1 MLMET
6 KSFTNVLP
14 AVYSQK
20 SLLENLFGKVV
31 ANGDYLAFR
40 ELFTHHYRSLCN
52 YAMRVVVTREIAEE
66 VVSDVF
72 VKLWKN
78 REQIEVHTSFQ
89 AYIYR
94 AVRNQALDYLKLKI
108 HRQNER
114 ESLDN
119 VQWNLT
125 HADHYTPIEE
135 MAFNE
140 FYERVEGCIQDLP
153 RQCQVIFRLS
163 REEGLRYRDI
173 AERLKISVKTVE
185 TQMSRALK
193 VLRERVPEHKLV
205 A

>member
-1 MLMET
+1 MET
-6 KSFTNVLP
+6 KTFTSTLP
-14 AVYSQK
+14 SAHSQK
-20 SLLENLFGKVV
+20 NVLENLFGRVV
-31 ANGDYLAFR
+31 ANGDYYAFR
-40 ELFTHHYRSLCN
+40 ELFTHNYRALCN

-94 AVRNQALDYLKLKI
+94 AVRNQALDYLKLRV
-108 HRQNER
+108 HRQYER
-114 ESLDN
+114 ESLES
-119 VQWNLT
+119 VQWNMT
-125 HADHYTPIEE
+125 HADHHSPAEE
-135 MAFNE
+135 MSFNE
-140 FYERVEGCIQDLP
+140 FYDHIEGCINDLP
-153 RQCQVIFRLS
+153 RQCQIIFRLS

-173 AERLKISVKTVE
+173 AERLAISVKTVE

-193 VLRERVPEHKLV
+193 VLRERVPEHRLV

>member
-1 MLMET
+1 MEAT
-6 KSFTNVLP
+6 SFTSSLP
-14 AVYSQK
+14 PVYSQK
-20 SLLENLFGKVV
+20 NVMENLFGKVV
-31 ANGDYLAFR
+31 TSGDYNAFR
-40 ELFTHHYRSLCN
+40 ELFTNHYRSLCN

-94 AVRNQALDYLKLKI
+94 AVRNQALDYLKLRI
-108 HRQNER
+108 HRQYER
-114 ESLDN
+114 ESLDS
-119 VQWNLT
+119 VQWNT
-125 HADHYTPIEE
+125 MHADHFSPVDELS
-135 MAFNE
+135 FNE
-140 FYERVEGCIQDLP
+140 FFDHVEGCIQALP
-153 RQCQVIFRLS
+153 RQCQIIFRLS

-173 AERLKISVKTVE
+173 AKKLEISVKTVE

-193 VLRERVPEHKLV
+193 VLRERVPEHRLV

>member
-1 MLMET
+1 MET
-6 KSFTNVLP
+6 KTFTSTLP
-14 AVYSQK
+14 SAHSQK
-20 SLLENLFGKVV
+20 SVLENLFGRVV
-31 ANGDYLAFR
+31 ANGDYYAFR
-40 ELFTHHYRSLCN
+40 ELFTHNYRALCN

-94 AVRNQALDYLKLKI
+94 AVRNQALDYLKLRV
-108 HRQNER
+108 HRQYER
-114 ESLDN
+114 ESLES
-119 VQWNLT
+119 VQWNMN
-125 HADHYTPIEE
+125 HADHHSPAEE
-135 MAFNE
+135 MSFNE
-140 FYERVEGCIQDLP
+140 FYDHVEGCISDLP
-153 RQCQVIFRLS
+153 RQCQIIFRLS

-173 AERLKISVKTVE
+173 AERLAISIKTVE

-193 VLRERVPEHKLV
+193 VLRERVPEHRLV

>member
-1 MLMET
+1 MET
-6 KSFTNVLP
+6 KTFTSTLP
-14 AVYSQK
+14 SAYSQK
-20 SLLENLFGKVV
+20 NVLENLFGKVV
-31 ANGDYLAFR
+31 ANGDYYAFR
-40 ELFTHHYRSLCN
+40 ELFTHHYRALCN

-94 AVRNQALDYLKLKI
+94 AVRNQALDYLKLRV
-108 HRQNER
+108 HRQYER
-114 ESLDN
+114 ESLDS
-119 VQWNLT
+119 VQWNLS
-125 HADHYTPIEE
+125 HADHFSPAEE
-135 MAFNE
+135 MSIN
-140 FYERVEGCIQDLP
+140 DLP
-153 RQCQVIFRLS
+153 RQCQIIFRLS

-173 AERLKISVKTVE
+173 AERLEISVKTVE

-193 VLRERVPEHKLV
+193 VLRERVPEHRLV

>member
-1 MLMET
+1 MKT
-6 KSFTNVLP
+6 FTSTLQSANSQKNVL
-14 AVYSQK
+14 
-20 SLLENLFGKVV
+20 ENWFGKVV
-31 ANGDYLAFR
+31 SQGDYYAFR
-40 ELFTHHYRSLCN
+40 ELFTHHYKALCN

-94 AVRNQALDYLKLKI
+94 AVRNQALDYLKLRV
-108 HRQNER
+108 HRQYER
-114 ESLDN
+114 ESLDA
-119 VQWNLT
+119 VQWNT
-125 HADHYTPIEE
+125 SHADHYSPAEE

-140 FYERVEGCIQDLP
+140 FYDHVEGCINDLP
-153 RQCQVIFRLS
+153 KQCQIIFRLS

-173 AERLKISVKTVE
+173 AERLDISVKTVE

-193 VLRERVPEHKLV
+193 VLRERVPEHRLV

>member
-1 MLMET
+1 MEAR
-6 KSFTNVLP
+6 SFTNTLP
-14 AVYSQK
+14 SVYSQK
-20 SLLENLFGKVV
+20 SVLENLFGKVV
-31 ANGDYLAFR
+31 TTGDYHAFR

-94 AVRNQALDYLKLKI
+94 AVRNQALDYLKLRV

-114 ESLDN
+114 ESLES
-119 VQWNLT
+119 VQWNMT
-125 HADHYTPIEE
+125 HADHFSPAEE
-135 MAFNE
+135 MSFNE
-140 FYERVEGCIQDLP
+140 FYEHVEGCIQALP
-153 RQCQVIFRLS
+153 RQCQIIFRLS

-173 AERLKISVKTVE
+173 AEKLAISVKTVE

-193 VLRERVPEHKLV
+193 VLRERVPEHRLV

>member
-1 MLMET
+1 MEA
-6 KSFTNVLP
+6 KSFTNTLTS
-14 AVYSQK
+14 VYTQK
-20 SLLENLFGKVV
+20 NVLENLFGRVV
-31 ANGDYLAFR
+31 ATGDYHAFR

-94 AVRNQALDYLKLKI
+94 AVRNQALDYLKLRI

-114 ESLDN
+114 ESLDS
-119 VQWNLT
+119 VQWNMT
-125 HADHYTPIEE
+125 HADHFSPADELS
-135 MAFNE
+135 FNE
-140 FYERVEGCIQDLP
+140 FYEYVEGCIQALP
-153 RQCQVIFRLS
+153 RQCQLIFRLS

-173 AERLKISVKTVE
+173 AERLAISVKTVE

-193 VLRERVPEHKLV
+193 VLRERVPEHRLV

>member
-1 MLMET
+1 MEAQA
-6 KSFTNVLP
+6 FTNTVKS
-14 AVYSQK
+14 VYSQK
-20 SLLENLFGKVV
+20 NVLENLFGRVV
-31 ANGDYLAFR
+31 ATGDYYAFR
-40 ELFTHHYRSLCN
+40 ELFTNHYRSLCN

-94 AVRNQALDYLKLKI
+94 AVRNQALDYLKLRV

-114 ESLDN
+114 ESLES
-119 VQWNLT
+119 VQWNLS
-125 HADHYTPIEE
+125 HADHFSPVEE
-135 MAFNE
+135 LSFNE
-140 FYERVEGCIQDLP
+140 FYAHIEGCIQALP
-153 RQCQVIFRLS
+153 RQCQLIFRLS

-193 VLRERVPEHKLV
+193 VLRERVPEHRLV

>member
-1 MLMET
+1 MET
-6 KSFTNVLP
+6 NSFTSTLP
-14 AVYSQK
+14 SACSQK
-20 SLLENLFGKVV
+20 SILETLFGRVV
-31 ANGDYLAFR
+31 TNGDYNAFR
-40 ELFTHHYRSLCN
+40 ELFTRHYRSLCN

-94 AVRNQALDYLKLKI
+94 AVRNQALDYLKLRI

-114 ESLDN
+114 DSLES
-119 VQWNLT
+119 VQWNMN
-125 HADHYTPIEE
+125 HADHFSPAEE
-135 MAFNE
+135 LSYNE
-140 FYERVEGCIQDLP
+140 FYSHIEDCIQALP
-153 RQCQVIFRLS
+153 RQCQLIFRLS

-173 AERLKISVKTVE
+173 AERLDISVKTVE

-193 VLRERVPEHKLV
+193 VLRERVPEHRLV

>member
-1 MLMET
+1 MET
-6 KSFTNVLP
+6 KLYTSTIPTAN
-14 AVYSQK
+14 SQK
-20 SLLENLFGKVV
+20 KVLENLFGKVV
-31 ANGDYLAFR
+31 ANGDYYAFR
-40 ELFTHHYRSLCN
+40 ELFTHHYRALCN

-94 AVRNQALDYLKLKI
+94 AVRNQALDYLKLRV
-108 HRQNER
+108 HRQYER
-114 ESLDN
+114 ESLDS
-119 VQWNLT
+119 VQWNMS
-125 HADHYTPIEE
+125 HADHFSPVEE
-135 MAFNE
+135 LTFNE
-140 FYERVEGCIQDLP
+140 FFDHVEGCIQALP
-153 RQCQVIFRLS
+153 RQCQLIFRLS

-173 AERLKISVKTVE
+173 AEKLEISVKTVE

-193 VLRERVPEHKLV
+193 VLRERVPEHRLV

>member
-1 MLMET
+1 MEA
-6 KSFTNVLP
+6 KSFTNALTS
-14 AVYSQK
+14 VYTQK
-20 SLLENLFGKVV
+20 NVLENLFGRVV
-31 ANGDYLAFR
+31 ATGDYHAFR

-94 AVRNQALDYLKLKI
+94 AVRNQALDYLKLRI

-114 ESLDN
+114 ESLDS
-119 VQWNLT
+119 VQWNMT
-125 HADHYTPIEE
+125 HADHFSPADELS
-135 MAFNE
+135 FNE
-140 FYERVEGCIQDLP
+140 FYEHVEGCIQALP
-153 RQCQVIFRLS
+153 RQCQLIFRLS

-173 AERLKISVKTVE
+173 AERLAISVKTVE

-193 VLRERVPEHKLV
+193 VLRERVPEHRLV

>member
-1 MLMET
+1 MET
-6 KSFTNVLP
+6 KSFTKPVQS
-14 AVYSQK
+14 VYTQK
-20 SLLENLFGKVV
+20 NLLENLFGKVV
-31 ANGDYLAFR
+31 ATGDYNAFR

-94 AVRNQALDYLKLKI
+94 AVRNQALDYLKLRV

-114 ESLDN
+114 ESLES
-119 VQWNLT
+119 VQWNLS
-125 HADHYTPIEE
+125 HADHFSPADELS
-135 MAFNE
+135 FNE
-140 FYERVEGCIQDLP
+140 FYTHVEGCIQALP
-153 RQCQVIFRLS
+153 RQCQLIFRLS

-173 AERLKISVKTVE
+173 AEKLEISVKTVE

-193 VLRERVPEHKLV
+193 VLRERVPEHRLV

>member
-1 MLMET
+1 MEAQ
-6 KSFTNVLP
+6 SFTNTITP
-14 AVYSQK
+14 AYSQK
-20 SLLENLFGKVV
+20 SLLESLFGKVV
-31 ANGDYLAFR
+31 ATGEYYAFR
-40 ELFTHHYRSLCN
+40 ELFNHHYRSLCN

-114 ESLDN
+114 ESLES
-119 VQWNLT
+119 VQWNMT
-125 HADHYTPIEE
+125 HADHFSPAEE
-135 MAFNE
+135 LSFNE
-140 FYERVEGCIQDLP
+140 FYDHIEGCISALP
-153 RQCQVIFRLS
+153 RQCQLIFRLS

-173 AERLKISVKTVE
+173 AEKLAISVKTVE

-193 VLRERVPEHKLV
+193 VLRERVPEHRLV

>member
-1 MLMET
+1 MET
-6 KSFTNVLP
+6 KLYASTLP
-14 AVYSQK
+14 SANSQK
-20 SLLENLFGKVV
+20 KVLENLFGKVV
-31 ANGDYLAFR
+31 ANGDYYAFR
-40 ELFTHHYRSLCN
+40 ELFTHHYRALCN

-94 AVRNQALDYLKLKI
+94 AVRNQALDYLKLRV
-108 HRQNER
+108 HRQYER
-114 ESLDN
+114 ESLDS
-119 VQWNLT
+119 VQWNMT
-125 HADHYTPIEE
+125 HADHFSPAEE
-135 MAFNE
+135 MSFNE
-140 FYERVEGCIQDLP
+140 FYNYVEGCINDLP
-153 RQCQVIFRLS
+153 RQCQLIFRLS

-173 AERLKISVKTVE
+173 AERLAISIKTVE

-193 VLRERVPEHKLV
+193 VLRERVPEHRLV

>member
-1 MLMET
+1 MET
-6 KSFTNVLP
+6 KSYTSALS
-14 AVYSQK
+14 ATYSQK
-20 SLLENLFGKVV
+20 SLLESLFGKVV
-31 ANGDYLAFR
+31 ANGDYYAFR
-40 ELFTHHYRSLCN
+40 ELFTHHYRALCN

-94 AVRNQALDYLKLKI
+94 AVRNQALDYLKLRV
-108 HRQNER
+108 HRQYER
-114 ESLDN
+114 ESLDT
-119 VQWNLT
+119 VQWNMS
-125 HADHYTPIEE
+125 HADHFTPAEE
-135 MAFNE
+135 MSFNE
-140 FYERVEGCIQDLP
+140 FYNYIEDCINDLP
-153 RQCQVIFRLS
+153 KQCQLIFRLS

-173 AERLKISVKTVE
+173 AERLDISVKTVE

-193 VLRERVPEHKLV
+193 VLRERVPEHRLV

>member
-1 MLMET
+1 MEA
-6 KSFTNVLP
+6 KSFTNTLSP
-14 AVYSQK
+14 AHSQK
-20 SLLENLFGKVV
+20 SALESLFGKVV
-31 ANGDYLAFR
+31 ATGDYHAFR

-94 AVRNQALDYLKLKI
+94 AVRNQALDYLKLRI

-114 ESLDN
+114 ESLDS
-119 VQWNLT
+119 VQWNMS
-125 HADHYTPIEE
+125 HADHFSPVEE
-135 MAFNE
+135 LTFNE
-140 FYERVEGCIQDLP
+140 FFDHVEGCIQALP
-153 RQCQVIFRLS
+153 RQCQLIFRLS

-173 AERLKISVKTVE
+173 AEKLEISVKTVE

-193 VLRERVPEHKLV
+193 VLRERVPEHRLV

>member
-1 MLMET
+1 MEA
-6 KSFTNVLP
+6 KSFTNALTS
-14 AVYSQK
+14 VYTQK
-20 SLLENLFGKVV
+20 NVLENLFGRVV
-31 ANGDYLAFR
+31 ATGDYHAFR

-94 AVRNQALDYLKLKI
+94 AVRNQALDYLKLRI

-114 ESLDN
+114 DSLES
-119 VQWNLT
+119 VQWNMT
-125 HADHYTPIEE
+125 HADHFSPADELS
-135 MAFNE
+135 FNE
-140 FYERVEGCIQDLP
+140 FYEHVEGCIQALP
-153 RQCQVIFRLS
+153 RQCQLIFRLS

-173 AERLKISVKTVE
+173 AERLAISVKTVE

-193 VLRERVPEHKLV
+193 VLRERVPEHRLV

>member
-1 MLMET
+1 MEA
-6 KSFTNVLP
+6 KSVTNALTS
-14 AVYSQK
+14 VYTQK
-20 SLLENLFGKVV
+20 NVLENLFGRVV
-31 ANGDYLAFR
+31 ATGDYHAFR

-94 AVRNQALDYLKLKI
+94 AVRNQALDYLKLRI

-114 ESLDN
+114 ESLDS

-125 HADHYTPIEE
+125 HADHFSPADELS
-135 MAFNE
+135 FNE
-140 FYERVEGCIQDLP
+140 FYEHVEGCIQALP
-153 RQCQVIFRLS
+153 RQCQLIFRLS

-173 AERLKISVKTVE
+173 AERLAISVKTVE

-193 VLRERVPEHKLV
+193 VLRERVPEHRLV